1 LKFPVAANCWVWPTC
16 RFGLAG
22 VTVRLLSVGFTKKPR
37 QPESAEISTMVAAV
51 KNSVFRLELE
61 IIAEPRELPQNK

>member
-1 LKFPVAANCWVWPTC
+1 
-16 RFGLAG
+16 